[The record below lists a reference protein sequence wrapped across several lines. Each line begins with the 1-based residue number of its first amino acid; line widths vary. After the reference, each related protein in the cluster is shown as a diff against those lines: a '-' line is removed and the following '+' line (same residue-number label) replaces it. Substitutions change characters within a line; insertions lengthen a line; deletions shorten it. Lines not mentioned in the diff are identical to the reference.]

1 MTVFSLNHDNPMSFG
16 FAHNP
21 IFQKL
26 APSYLHMYY
35 SVRVDPYMDVVYS
48 LKPLAALTM
57 TPHHHLG
64 SPIPQ
69 FFKIWPPAG
78 VFNGIIDL
86 YVTDCLLEYFKWL
99 NRSI

>member
-1 MTVFSLNHDNPMSFG
+1 
-16 FAHNP
+16 
-21 IFQKL
+21 
-26 APSYLHMYY
+26 
-35 SVRVDPYMDVVYS
+35 MDVVYS

-57 TPHHHLG
+57 TPHHHSG

-86 YVTDCLLEYFKWL
+86 NVTDCL
-99 NRSI
+99 